1 MVYSHRRELIFMKKL
16 LCILL
21 SVILLISLVGCFD
34 DRSADDDK
42 DDDDVRSTTASNE
55 PTTPEEV
62 VPEFSLGQTS
72 GSTYTNDFL
81 GVRFDLPTG
90 WQFYT
95 DEQILALNNIVGDYI
110 DESVAEQLKNANIIY
125 DMYAVNHSNGNSIN
139 VTMEKLNAVQAMNLD
154 TKAIL
159 EGQSSN
165 ITTMFQ
171 KMGISNIS
179 IKYQKVTVGGKEH
192 DGLVISGTSSSVS
205 IYETMIAYQRG
216 DYLVYI
222 TACSTQTDTSL
233 SILNGVTFN

>member
-1 MVYSHRRELIFMKKL
+1 MKKL
-16 LCILL
+16 FCILL
-21 SVILLISLVGCFD
+21 TIAMLLSLCACGKD
-34 DRSADDDK
+34 TAK
-42 DDDDVRSTTASNE
+42 DDDDNDNIRGTITTDPTETTAPGNQQSDN
-55 PTTPEEV
+55 T
-62 VPEFSLGQTS
+62 PEFSLGKTS
-72 GSTYTNDFL
+72 GGTYTNDFL
-81 GVRFDLPTG
+81 GLTFNLPTG
-90 WQFYT
+90 WQFYS

-110 DESVAEQLKNANIIY
+110 DESIAEQLKNANIIY
-125 DMYAVNHSNGNSIN
+125 DMYAINHSNGNSIN
-139 VTMEKLNAVQAMNLD
+139 ITMEKLNAVQAMNLD
-154 TKAIL
+154 IKAIL